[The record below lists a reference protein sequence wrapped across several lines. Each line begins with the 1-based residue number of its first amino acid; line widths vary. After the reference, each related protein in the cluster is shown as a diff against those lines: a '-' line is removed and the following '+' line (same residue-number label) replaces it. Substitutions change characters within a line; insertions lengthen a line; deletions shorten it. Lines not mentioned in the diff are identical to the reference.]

1 MSVRSGSSR
10 ARVWVAAIA
19 VAGFIAVAAAPGSA
33 ASSFSGLKQRDG
45 LVRLSQREL
54 LSNAAGKV
62 EEGEGGEARSE
73 ILDSAE
79 SFAAPRNLPAEF
91 GDADVGAARLAAVR
105 AASRLPVVGGNWNEI
120 TDLPYDSDDPNY
132 RDPVI
137 SNSGGGS
144 GIVTGR
150 MSAIATDG
158 ARVYI
163 GAADGGVWRSTD
175 GGDTWTPL
183 TDDLPTT
190 STGALA
196 VNPDDH
202 SVWLGTGE
210 ANTAFENY
218 LGTGIYRSDD
228 YGDSWI
234 RVGGDQL
241 RGTMVARIVMDGNG
255 MVYAATSSGIFRR
268 PADAPTSQAWD
279 LVLLPGTPGPFG
291 FTYSNDVQVMPGTD
305 GDTVIANI
313 AWRGGHTD
321 YNGFYVSHKSGDAGT
336 WNRVRPN
343 GIDRRDIGRSSF
355 AYAADGSKLYAL
367 VESIQNYNYNPETA
381 LMGIYVSD
389 TGDVAGPWTLIA
401 DNVTLAN
408 SPGSALTLGDGYSPG
423 IQAWYNQFIGVD
435 PGDADHVYVGLE
447 EVYETTDAGSSWTT
461 IGPYWNFGLPCGTVD
476 LDNCPKTTH
485 PDQHAVAFDGSQVW
499 VGNDG
504 GVWSR
509 DLVGATQWDN
519 HNTGLDTLQYYY
531 GGAGA
536 VKGGL
541 AFSGGLQDNG
551 GSLLLPGADTMV
563 SPFGGDG
570 GDVIVSPTDGFKI
583 VHEYTYNDMWL
594 TTNGGQSDGSTNAW
608 REISPSCYAFT
619 YTPDPCDPNP
629 RFIAPFDADPKAP
642 DDHWVT
648 GGQYVWEDTQG
659 WDTTCDASACDWQ
672 IVHDTGDGNTTT
684 AIAVSGD
691 TIYAGWCGF
700 GCNPSPYF
708 STGIDTNVGGHWH
721 TVVGPDITNGGR
733 TPPQRYV
740 FNLVIDP
747 RDDTHVYALY
757 SGYSRR
763 WIKKGGTGQVYES
776 YNGGHKWANITGN
789 LPDAPAD
796 DLVVVNGKLVVATD
810 VGVFI
815 TDKSDPGSYSRYGL
829 GLPGAIPND
838 LQLLPGRTRILAST
852 HGRGMWTI
860 RTP

>member
-1 MSVRSGSSR
+1 MTVRRGTSR

-45 LVRLSQREL
+45 LIRIAQREL

-62 EEGEGGEARSE
+62 AEGEGGEARSE
-73 ILDSAE
+73 ILDAAE
-79 SFAAPRNLPAEF
+79 SFAGPRSLPAEF
-91 GDADVGAARLAAVR
+91 GDPIMGEARISAVQAAG
-105 AASRLPVVGGNWNEI
+105 RLPVVGRAWREI
-120 TDLPYDSDDPNY
+120 TDTPYDSDDPNY

-150 MSAIATDG
+150 MSAIAIDG
-158 ARVYI
+158 HRIFV
-163 GAADGGVWRSTD
+163 GGADGGVWRSRDAGATWTALTD
-175 GGDTWTPL
+175 G
-183 TDDLPTT
+183 LPST

-196 VNPDDH
+196 VNPDDR

-210 ANTAFENY
+210 SNTAFENY

-228 YGDSWI
+228 HGNSWV

-241 RGTMVARIVMDGNG
+241 KGTMVAKIVFDGRG
-255 MVYAATSSGIFRR
+255 KMYAATSSGVFRR
-268 PADAPTSQAWD
+268 DVGAADSQAWTP
-279 LVLLPGTPGPFG
+279 VLQPGTPGPFG
-291 FTYSNDVQVMPGTD
+291 FTYTNDVQVKPGT
-305 GDTVIANI
+305 GGQTVIASV

-321 YNGFYVSHKSGDAGT
+321 YNAFYVSNGYGDPGT
-336 WNRVRPN
+336 WSKVSPN
-343 GIDRRDIGRSSF
+343 GLDRRDIGRASF
-355 AYAADGSKLYAL
+355 AYAADGSKLYAV

-381 LMGIYVSD
+381 LMGVYVSN

-408 SPGSALTLGDGYSPG
+408 SPGSALTVGDGYSPG

-435 PGDADHVYVGLE
+435 PTDPDHVYLGLE
-447 EVYETTDAGSSWTT
+447 EVYETTDAGASWTT
-461 IGPYWNFGLPCGTVD
+461 IGPYWNFGLPCGDVD

-485 PDQHAVAFDGSQVW
+485 PDQHAVAFDNSRVW

-504 GVWSR
+504 GIWSR
-509 DLVGATQWDN
+509 DLTGATGWDD

-536 VKGGL
+536 VKGGW
-541 AFSGGLQDNG
+541 AYSGGLQDNG

-570 GDVIVSPTDGFKI
+570 GDVIVSPTDGYKI
-583 VHEYTYNDMWL
+583 VHEYVGNDMWL
-594 TTNGGQSDGSTNAW
+594 TTNGGRSDGSTLAW
-608 REISPSCYAFT
+608 REISPACAAFT

-629 RFIAPFDADPKAP
+629 RFIAPFEADPQAP

-648 GGQYVWEDTQG
+648 GGQYVWETTQG
-659 WDTTCDASACDWQ
+659 WDTMCDASACDWQ
-672 IVHDTGDGNTTT
+672 IVHDTGAGNTTT
-684 AIAVSGD
+684 ALAVNGD
-691 TIYAGWCGF
+691 TIYAGWCAA
-700 GCNPSPYF
+700 GCNPSSYF
-708 STGIDTNVGGHWH
+708 GTGIDTNVGGTWH
-721 TVVGPDITNGGR
+721 TVVGPDITNGGD

-740 FNLVIDP
+740 FNLVVDP
-747 RDDTHVYALY
+747 NDDTHVFALY

-763 WIKKGGTGQVYES
+763 WIKRGGVGQVFES
-776 YNGGHKWANITGN
+776 HNGGRGWNDITGN

-796 DLVVVNGKLVVATD
+796 DLVMVGGKLVVATD

-815 TDKSDPGSYSRYGL
+815 TSKNNPGTYSRYGS

-838 LQLLPGRTRILAST
+838 LQLLPDRSTILAST

-860 RTP
+860 PAP